1 MSKGLGSAVHLAHL
15 LLSEVITPGGTAI
28 DATAGNGYDSLF
40 LARLVGPQGKV
51 YAIDIQA
58 TALEK
63 TSRLLHNEGVRER
76 VVLVQDSHENLGEI
90 VNEQVDGVIFN
101 LGYLP
106 GGDHNLVTT
115 GETTVRALN
124 AALER
129 LKPGGRVALV
139 VYIGHPGGQEECEA
153 LEEFISSLD
162 TTLYQAVRLSFYNR
176 SAKAPIVIVIEK
188 AGVDDEKQPATK
200 DN

>member
-1 MSKGLGSAVHLAHL
+1 MSKGLGRAVHLAHH
-15 LLSEVITPGGTAI
+15 LLSEVVTPGGTAI

-40 LARLVGPQGKV
+40 LARLVGPRGKV

-58 TALEK
+58 DALEK
-63 TSRLLHNEGVRER
+63 TSRLLLDEGVRER
-76 VVLVQDSHENLGEI
+76 VVLVQASHEQLGEI

-106 GGDHNLVTT
+106 GGDHKLVTT

-153 LEEFISSLD
+153 LEGLISSLD
-162 TTLYQAVRLSFYNR
+162 ITLYQAVRLSFYNR
-176 SAKAPIVIVIEK
+176 SKAPIVIVIEK
-188 AGVDDEKQPATK
+188 AGVNDEKQPATK

>member
-1 MSKGLGSAVHLAHL
+1 MSKGLGRAVHLAHH
-15 LLSEVITPGGTAI
+15 LLSEVVTPGGTAI

-40 LARLVGPQGKV
+40 LARLVGPRGKV

-58 TALEK
+58 DALEK
-63 TSRLLHNEGVRER
+63 TSRLLLDEGVRER
-76 VVLVQDSHENLGEI
+76 VVLVQASHEQLGEI

-106 GGDHNLVTT
+106 GGDHKLVTT

-129 LKPGGRVALV
+129 
-139 VYIGHPGGQEECEA
+139 
-153 LEEFISSLD
+153 
-162 TTLYQAVRLSFYNR
+162 
-176 SAKAPIVIVIEK
+176 
-188 AGVDDEKQPATK
+188 
-200 DN
+200 